1 MFSKISSCT
10 TQDEISKNRFK
21 KLGVK
26 NVDCSSNIKF
36 LSNKLSFEKKD
47 HLSFKKKLGKKT
59 VITFFSTH
67 KNEEMIIIDCFDVL
81 SKTFKNLLFIII
93 PRHLKNSYG
102 IEKNLKKKI

>member
-1 MFSKISSCT
+1 MEECLINLFFNSKSLNFFTRPMFSKISSCT

-47 HLSFKKKLGKKT
+47 HLSFKK
-59 VITFFSTH
+59 
-67 KNEEMIIIDCFDVL
+67 N
-81 SKTFKNLLFIII
+81 
-93 PRHLKNSYG
+93 
-102 IEKNLKKKI
+102 